1 MKKTIFIYA
10 LLSLICISGLAQRV
24 TDKLDRGLI
33 AMKVETGVFLSWR
46 LAGEEYYGTEFNV
59 YRDGTKLNDTPLAIS
74 CFTDK
79 GGTVSARYTVR
90 AVVNGE
96 EQEPCKAVA
105 PWNNS
110 YKEIKLTHLGIKS
123 RLCPNDATCAD
134 VDGDGELEILIKYD
148 NIDEMEQ
155 SYPKYG
161 PTIGGV
167 VTGEYSIFEC
177 LKLDGTRLWWVNCGP
192 NMGDFQNNEQNIMA
206 YDWDGDGRAE
216 AVMRAADGTVIH
228 MADGTTY
235 TVGNA
240 AKNVRGA
247 TGGGTNWFVT
257 TDGEYLLYL
266 DGLTGRPYQCIPYPL
281 RRLEQGETDLNR
293 AWGDGYGHRCSKHF
307 VGAPY
312 LDGCKPSIFLARGI
326 YTRHKMIAYDVDPNT
341 HTLIERWRWTCNAN
355 GPWKSQ
361 GYHNYGVADVD
372 MDGRDEIVF
381 GSMVIDD
388 NGYGLSTTGLGHG
401 DAQHCSDFDPYRH
414 GQEIYACLE
423 NSPVWGN
430 NYRDATT
437 SKVYHHHA
445 GNRDDGRS
453 MAGNFT
459 NAFPGALGCSA
470 TEGAISTITN
480 EGVSGLVADG
490 VHTNFRIYWDGD
502 LCEETFNSL
511 NGKNTEGCV
520 AKYGSWTPIYTC
532 VGSMTNNDTKSTPCF
547 QGDIFGDWREEIIMR
562 TAANNIRIYST
573 PIPTEWRNYSLW
585 HDHQYRNAMVW
596 QMCGYNQ
603 PPHTSY
609 FLGEMEG
616 ITQAPPPL
624 TTTGRIV
631 VANGETID
639 AAMDGQHVL
648 VSGNANMN
656 VNIAVGV
663 QPSVLTFNTPT
674 WVQGTAPSECT
685 TKETKINRTVYTCT
699 ATGGGL
705 SGNACL
711 VKQGDGTLVLPKA
724 DFTHT
729 GETNVWGG
737 TLCFDGSMMKSP
749 LWLNRHT
756 HLYSDKGEFLSI
768 KADYGAVIEIGK
780 RESNAAASY
789 IGADVLSLGF
799 GSRIVVDLYADDLT
813 ADKINVNTLKIERK
827 TGTAWTK
834 GGPTY
839 LMPVIEVVGHPIG
852 GQSRMAPGKYVI
864 GEVGDIEGS
873 VDDIILEGIAT
884 SKKSLYVEDGKLI
897 VEIFSQREPA
907 TITWIGSQN
916 NTWDIADTEN
926 FSLEDKATGFVAG
939 DDVVFDDNAQS
950 MIVNISEDVLPASI
964 TVNSSEDFTF
974 KGDGAIA
981 GQTVFTQK
989 GPGTVIMSGNNSYAG
1004 GNHLQGGV
1012 TKVATLSNQYEAE
1025 GNLGAITTV
1034 ADRFTMENGA
1044 VLQVTSATEMGSP
1057 MKMVDEG
1064 GVLDVAADFKMNAS
1078 ISGTTLTKRGKGC
1091 LFLMKA
1097 GALDRLVM
1105 TGGDVAIQDNNAV
1118 RSVEMQTGTL
1128 WDDVQATTHGIYV
1141 PEGKSATWQLTGIY
1155 YTAYAN
1161 KLTGKGTLTIVPRN
1175 TVQRVRITGNWSEFE
1190 GTIRHVTS
1198 TICLP
1203 LDGSLGMP
1211 KGTLYLAEGC
1221 TVSNVAKSFTIG
1233 KLTGKGQLIQP
1244 IADFTSQAVVNGNN
1258 TWNIGNSFD
1267 TDGDFTFDGI
1277 FSDGGGSNKCIFNK
1291 VGTCTMTVTGVSTHS
1306 GGTTIKDGAL
1316 HLASGAALGTGELTV
1331 ASGASF
1337 LGITSSK
1344 GTMTNSKTTISG
1356 TLQVGSSVN
1365 STTGLLDFGGK
1376 NVTFNKNS
1384 VYQLVVRKCASAKK
1398 SSSGNGC
1405 AMIDNV
1411 GILRMNGV
1419 FNVRLANTHTL
1430 QAGDSIR
1437 IFSANTVLGT
1447 PSFELPEIEG
1457 VEWDTTHWKEGYLHL
1472 KSSTNDVAYCHS
1484 DMPVNVDVYTIEG
1497 YHVATFNCAR
1507 NEVEEMVASKGVDA
1521 SGICILYIRGEQTCE
1536 QVKWINH

>member
-10 LLSLICISGLAQRV
+10 LLCLMSISSFAQRV

-33 AMKVETGVFLSWR
+33 AMKVEGGVFLSWR
-46 LAGEEYYGTEFNV
+46 LLGEEYYDTEFNI
-59 YRDGTKLNDTPLAIS
+59 YRDGTKLNDSPLSIS

-79 GGTVSARYTVR
+79 EGTVSAHYTVS
-90 AVVNGE
+90 AVVSGQ
-96 EQEPCKAVA
+96 EQEPCKAVT
-105 PWNNS
+105 PWNSS
-110 YKEIKLTHLGIKS
+110 YKEIKLTHPGIKS

-177 LKLDGTRLWWVNCGP
+177 LKQDGTRLWWVNCGP

-216 AVMRAADGTVIH
+216 AVMRAADGTVVH

-235 TVGNA
+235 TVGDA
-240 AKNVRGA
+240 TKNVRGA
-247 TGGGTNWFVT
+247 TGGGTSWFVT

-266 DGLTGRPYQCIPYPL
+266 DGLTGHPYQCIPYPL
-281 RRLEQGETDLNR
+281 KRLEQGETDLNR

-312 LDGCKPSIFLARGI
+312 LDGHKPSIFLARGI

-341 HTLIERWRWTCNAN
+341 HALTERWRWTCNAN
-355 GPWKSQ
+355 GPWKAQ

-388 NGYGLSTTGLGHG
+388 NGKGLSTTGLGHG

-414 GQEIYACLE
+414 GLEIYACLE

-459 NAFPGALGCSA
+459 NSFPGAIACSA
-470 TEGAISTITN
+470 TEGFISTVTNEAIS
-480 EGVSGLVADG
+480 GLDGGG

-502 LCEETFNSL
+502 LCEETFNGV
-511 NGKNTEGCV
+511 NGKNTEGCI

-532 VGSMTNNDTKSTPCF
+532 SGSLTNNDTKATPCF
-547 QGDIFGDWREEIIMR
+547 QGDILGDWREEIIMR
-562 TAANNIRIYST
+562 TAANHIRIYST
-573 PIPTEWRNYSLW
+573 SVPTEWRNYSLW

-603 PPHTSY
+603 PPHASY

-616 ITQAPPPL
+616 ITIAPPPL
-624 TTTGRIV
+624 TTTGRTIV
-631 VANGETID
+631 SNGSTIGSD
-639 AAMDGQHVL
+639 LNGHHVL
-648 VSGNANMN
+648 VSENADMN
-656 VNIAVGV
+656 VSIASGV
-663 QPSVLTFNTPT
+663 QPSVLTINVPT

-685 TKETKINRTVYTCT
+685 TKETKINRTTYTCT
-699 ATGGGL
+699 VTGNGIGG
-705 SGNACL
+705 SARL

-737 TLCFDGSMMKSP
+737 SLCFDGTMAQSP

-756 HLYSDKGEFLSI
+756 SLHSDGGEFLSI
-768 KADYGAVIEIGK
+768 KADYGSSIEIGSDNK
-780 RESNAAASY
+780 AASH
-789 IGADVLSLGF
+789 IEVGTLSLGF
-799 GSRIVVDLYADDLT
+799 GSRLVVDLYADDLS
-813 ADKINVNTLKIERK
+813 ADKVNATTLKIERK
-827 TGTAWTK
+827 TDRAWTQ

-839 LMPVIEVVGHPIG
+839 LMPVIEVVGHPVD
-852 GQSRMAPGKYVI
+852 GQTRMAPGRYVI
-864 GEVGDIEGS
+864 GHIGNIEGS
-873 VDDIILEGIAT
+873 VGDIILEGIET
-884 SKKSLYVEDGKLI
+884 SKKNLYVEDGKLI
-897 VEIFSQREPA
+897 VEVLSQRSPA
-907 TITWIGSQN
+907 TVTWIGSQN
-916 NTWDIADTEN
+916 NIWDVTETEN
-926 FSLEDKATGFVAG
+926 FSLENEATGFVAG
-939 DDVVFDDNAQS
+939 DNVLFDDKAQS
-950 MIVNISEDVLPASI
+950 MSVNISETVLPASI
-964 TVNSSEDFTF
+964 TVDSSEDYTF
-974 KGDGAIA
+974 RGDGAIA
-981 GQTVFTQK
+981 GQAVFTQK
-989 GPGTVIMSGNNSYAG
+989 GSGTVIMSGANSYTG
-1004 GNHLQGGV
+1004 GNHLQGGT
-1012 TKVATLSNQYEAE
+1012 TKVSALANQYAAE
-1025 GNLGAITTV
+1025 GNLGGITSV
-1034 ADRFTMENGA
+1034 ADWFTMENGA
-1044 VLQVTSATEMGSP
+1044 ILEVTAATEMGSP

-1064 GVLDVAADFKMNAS
+1064 GVLDIAADLKMNAS
-1078 ISGTTLTKRGKGC
+1078 LSGTTLTKRGNGC

-1097 GALDRLVM
+1097 GTLGRLVM
-1105 TGGDVAIQDNNAV
+1105 AGGDVAIQDNNAI
-1118 RSVEMQTGTL
+1118 RSVEMQSGTL
-1128 WDDVQATTHGIYV
+1128 WDDVQATTHDIYV
-1141 PEGKSATWQLTGIY
+1141 PEGKSAIWQLTGAY

-1190 GTIRHVTS
+1190 GIIRHITNS
-1198 TICLP
+1198 ICLP
-1203 LDGSLGMP
+1203 LDGSAGMP

-1221 TVSNVAKSFTIG
+1221 SVSNVAKSFAIG

-1244 IADFTSQAVVNGNN
+1244 IADFTSQAAVNGSN
-1258 TWNIGNSFD
+1258 TWDVGNSFEA
-1267 TDGDFTFDGI
+1267 DGDFTFDGT
-1277 FSDGGGSNKCIFNK
+1277 FSDGGGNNKCIFNK
-1291 VGTCTMTVTGVSTHS
+1291 VGTCTMTVTGNSTHS
-1306 GGTTIKDGAL
+1306 GATTISEGTL
-1316 HLASGAALGTGELTV
+1316 HLASGATLGTGELTI
-1331 ASGASF
+1331 ASGADF

-1344 GTMTNSKTTISG
+1344 AAMTNSKTTVNG
-1356 TLQVGSSVN
+1356 TLQVGSNVN

-1376 NVTFNKNS
+1376 NVTFNRNS
-1384 VYQLVVRKCASAKK
+1384 VYQLVARKCAAAKK
-1398 SSSGNGC
+1398 SSGGNGC

-1411 GILRMNGV
+1411 GALRMNGIIS
-1419 FNVRLANTHTL
+1419 VRLANNHTL
-1430 QAGDSIR
+1430 QVGDSVR
-1437 IFSANTVLGT
+1437 IFSARTVSGSPT
-1447 PSFELPEIEG
+1447 FDLPAIEG
-1457 VEWDTTHWKEGYLHL
+1457 LEWDTTHWKEGYLHL
-1472 KSSTNDVAYCHS
+1472 QPATSIHGVHLPDT
-1484 DMPVNVDVYTIEG
+1484 PVSVGVYTASGCRI
-1497 YHVATFNCAR
+1497 ASFNCLRSEA
-1507 NEVEEMVASKGVDA
+1507 ESAVASNA
-1521 SGICILYIRGEQTCE
+1521 SILPGLCILHIRSKKASER
-1536 QVKWINH
+1536 VKLIK

>member
-1 MKKTIFIYA
+1 MKKTFFICMLFCFVCA
-10 LLSLICISGLAQRV
+10 NGFAQRV
-24 TDKLDRGLI
+24 TDKLNRGLI
-33 AMKVETGVFLSWR
+33 AMKVEGGIFLSWR
-46 LAGEEYYGTEFNV
+46 ICGEEYYGTEFNV
-59 YRDGTKLNDTPLAIS
+59 YRDGTKLNDKPIAVS
-74 CFTDK
+74 NFTDK
-79 GGTVSARYTVR
+79 AGTTSARYTVR
-90 AVVNGE
+90 AIVNGQ
-96 EQEPCKAVA
+96 EQEACEAVA
-105 PWNNS
+105 PWSSS
-110 YKEIKLTHLGIKS
+110 YKEVRLTHPGIKS

-216 AVMRAADGTVIH
+216 AVMRAADGTVVH

-235 TVGNA
+235 TVGDA
-240 AKNVRGA
+240 TKNVRGD
-247 TGGGTNWFVT
+247 TGGGTSWFVT

-266 DGLTGRPYQCIPYPL
+266 DGLTGRPYQCISYPL
-281 RRLEQGETDLNR
+281 RRLEPGETDLNR

-312 LDGCKPSIFLARGI
+312 LDGHKPSIFLARGI
-326 YTRHKMIAYDVDPNT
+326 YTRHKMIAYDVNPET
-341 HTLIERWRWTCNAN
+341 HELIQRWRWDCNAN
-355 GPWKSQ
+355 GPWKAQ

-414 GQEIYACLE
+414 GLEIYACLE

-459 NAFPGALGCSA
+459 NAFPGSLGCSA
-470 TEGAISTITN
+470 TEGAISTITG
-480 EGVSGLVADG
+480 ESVSGLISDG

-502 LCEETFNSL
+502 LCEETFNGV
-511 NGKNTEGCV
+511 NGKNTEGSV

-532 VGSMTNNDTKSTPCF
+532 AGSLTNNDTKSTPCF
-547 QGDIFGDWREEIIMR
+547 QGDILGDWREEIIMR

-573 PIPTEWRNYSLW
+573 PTPTPWRNYTLW

-624 TTTGRIV
+624 TTTGRTV
-631 VANGETID
+631 VTNGATIGAD
-639 AAMDGQHVL
+639 MNGKHVL
-648 VSGNANMN
+648 VSGNANLS
-656 VNIAVGV
+656 VSIVAGA

-685 TKETKINRTVYTCT
+685 TKDTRINRTTYACT
-699 ATGGGL
+699 VTGGGL
-705 SGNACL
+705 SGESYL
-711 VKQGDGTLVLPKA
+711 VKQGDGTLVLPKV

-737 TLCFDGSMMKSP
+737 TLCFDGSMMQSP
-749 LWLNRHT
+749 LWMNRHT
-756 HLYSDKGEFLSI
+756 RLCSDEGEFLSI
-768 KADYGAVIEIGK
+768 KAEYGSVIEVGK
-780 RESNAAASY
+780 ADASSTASNIKAET
-789 IGADVLSLGF
+789 LSLGF
-799 GSRIVVDLYADDLT
+799 GSRLLIDLYADDLT
-813 ADKINVNTLKIERK
+813 ADRINVATLKIERK
-827 TGTAWTK
+827 TGTAWTQA
-834 GGPTY
+834 GPTY
-839 LMPVIEVVGHPIG
+839 LMPVIELVGHPVE
-852 GQSRMAPGKYVI
+852 GQTRMAPGRYVI
-864 GEVGDIEGS
+864 GNVENIEGA

-897 VEIFSQREPA
+897 VEIFNQRDPA
-907 TITWIGSQN
+907 TITWVGSQN
-916 NTWDIADTEN
+916 ETWDIAETEN
-926 FSLEDKATGFVAG
+926 FSLEDEATGFVAG
-939 DDVVFDDNAQS
+939 DNVVFDDNAYS
-950 MIVNISEDVLPASI
+950 MSVNISEDVLPASI
-964 TVNSSEDFTF
+964 TVDSNEDYIF
-974 KGDGAIA
+974 KGDGAIT
-981 GQTVFTQK
+981 GQAVFTQK
-989 GPGTVIMSGNNSYAG
+989 GAGTVTMRGNNSYTG

-1012 TKVATLSNQYEAE
+1012 TKVTSLANQYEAE
-1025 GNLGAITTV
+1025 GNLGGITSV

-1044 VLQVTSATEMGSP
+1044 VLQVAEATEMGSP

-1064 GVLDVAADFKMNAS
+1064 GVLDIAADLKMNAS
-1078 ISGTTLTKRGKGC
+1078 ISGTALTKRGSGC

-1097 GALDRLVM
+1097 GTLDRLVM

-1118 RSVEMQTGTL
+1118 KNIEMQTGTL
-1128 WDDVQATTHGIYV
+1128 WDDVQATAHGIHV
-1141 PEGKSATWQLTGIY
+1141 PEGKSATWQLTGVY

-1161 KLTGKGTLTIVPRN
+1161 KLTGKGTLTVVPRN

-1190 GTIRHVTS
+1190 GTVRHVTN

-1203 LDGSLGMP
+1203 LDGSGGIP

-1244 IADFTSQAVVNGNN
+1244 IADFTSQAVVSGSN
-1258 TWNIGNSFD
+1258 TWNVGNSFD
-1267 TDGDFTFDGI
+1267 TDGDFTFDGT

-1291 VGTCTMTVTGVSTHS
+1291 VGTCTMTVTGASTHS
-1306 GGTTIKDGAL
+1306 GGTTISEGSL
-1316 HLASGAALGTGELTV
+1316 YLASGATLGTGELTV
-1331 ASGASF
+1331 ASGANF

-1344 GTMTNSKTTISG
+1344 GSMTNSKTTISG

-1365 STTGLLDFGGK
+1365 STTGMLDFGGK
-1376 NVTFNKNS
+1376 NVTFNRNS
-1384 VYQLVVRKCASAKK
+1384 VYQLVARKCAAARK
-1398 SSSGNGC
+1398 SSGGNGC
-1405 AMIDNV
+1405 AMMDNV
-1411 GILRMNGV
+1411 GTLRMNGV
-1419 FNVRLANTHTL
+1419 ISVKLASNHTL

-1437 IFSANTVLGT
+1437 IFSANTISGR
-1447 PSFELPEIEG
+1447 PSFELPEIDG
-1457 VEWDTTHWKEGYLHL
+1457 IEWDTTHWQEGYLHL
-1472 KSSTNDVAYCHS
+1472 KSSTNDVAYYYS
-1484 DMPVNVDVYTIEG
+1484 DVPVTVDVYTIGG
-1497 YHVATFNCAR
+1497 YRVATFNCAR
-1507 NEVEEMVASKGVDA
+1507 SEVEEVVVSKSVEN
-1521 SGICILYIRGEQTCE
+1521 SGICILHIRGEQTCE
-1536 QVKWINH
+1536 QVKWTNH